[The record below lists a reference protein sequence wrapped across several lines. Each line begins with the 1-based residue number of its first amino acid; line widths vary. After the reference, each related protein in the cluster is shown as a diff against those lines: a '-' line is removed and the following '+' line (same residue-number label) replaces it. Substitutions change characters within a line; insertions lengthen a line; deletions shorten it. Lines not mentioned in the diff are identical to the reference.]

1 MTQFHYA
8 HASGVDWRAA
18 VDSCLQA
25 LGADGRRAGLGFCY
39 VTDAVGGDAEALLD
53 RLRATTDIAHWVG
66 TVGAGVCS
74 NGVEYFDSP
83 AAAVVT
89 MDIPEQSFRIL
100 AATEGHLEDLDAD
113 LEDWIE
119 GAAPCFGIVHGDPRN
134 ANLQGLIADLTS
146 RIGGGFLVGGLSSGR
161 SEHFQI
167 ADRVVQG
174 GVSGVCFASDVA
186 VSTRLT
192 QGCSPIGPRHAISR
206 ADRNL
211 VFALDDRP
219 ALEVFREDLAA
230 LDGVSDAALA
240 GDVYAALPVVGSDTG
255 DYLVRN
261 LVGFD
266 LDSNAIAIGEAVD
279 DSASIMFCKRD
290 AASAEADLLRML
302 GEIKRDLRAPPRGGM
317 YFSCIARGP
326 NLFGPGSR
334 ELKLI
339 QGQLGSLPLGGFFGN
354 GEISNDRLY
363 GYTGVLTL
371 FL

>member
-8 HASGVDWRAA
+8 HASGADWQAA
-18 VDSCLQA
+18 VDSSLQA
-25 LGADGRRAGLGFCY
+25 LGTEGRRGSLGFCY
-39 VTDAVGGDAEALLD
+39 LTDAVGGDAEALLD
-53 RLRATTDIAHWVG
+53 RLRAETDIAHWVG

-74 NGVEYFDSP
+74 DGVEYFDTP

-89 MDIPEQSFRIL
+89 MDIPERSFRIL
-100 AATEGHLEDLDAD
+100 AETGSAPGDLDAD
-113 LEDWIE
+113 LKAWIE
-119 GAAPCFGIVHGDPRN
+119 AAGPCFGIVHGDPRN
-134 ANLQGLIADLTS
+134 PNLEGLIADLTS
-146 RIGGGFLVGGLSSGR
+146 RIGGGFLVGGLSSAR

-167 ADRVVQG
+167 ADQVIQG
-174 GVSGVCFASDVA
+174 GLSGVCFESGVA

-192 QGCSPIGPRHAISR
+192 QGCSPIGPRHAITR
-206 ADRNL
+206 ADRN
-211 VFALDDRP
+211 VIFGLDGRP
-219 ALEVFREDLAA
+219 ALEVFNEDLAA
-230 LDGVSDAALA
+230 LDGVSAEELA
-240 GDVYAALPVVGSDTG
+240 GYVYVALPVVGSDTG

-261 LVGFD
+261 LIGFD
-266 LDSNAIAIGEAVD
+266 PDSNAIAIGDVID
-279 DSASIMFCKRD
+279 DAASIMFCKRD

-302 GEIKRDLRAPPRGGM
+302 GEIKRNLRAPPRGGM

-339 QGQLGSLPLGGFFGN
+339 QQELGSLPLGGFFGN